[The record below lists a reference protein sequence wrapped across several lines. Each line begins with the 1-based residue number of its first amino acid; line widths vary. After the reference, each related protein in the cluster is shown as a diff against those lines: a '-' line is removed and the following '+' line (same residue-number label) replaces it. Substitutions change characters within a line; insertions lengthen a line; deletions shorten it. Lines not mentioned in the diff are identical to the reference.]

1 MNKLIIL
8 TYNVNWKNIVENE
21 KYKKNIFYNIVNSLH
36 ILNPDI
42 MAIQEAES
50 IKTFT
55 EIILNVLNLLN
66 HYQDNLK
73 KEGHFVC

>member
-55 EIILNVLNLLN
+55 EIIPLNYKMILNKKI
-66 HYQDNLK
+66 HYY
-73 KEGHFVC
+73 